1 MDREAVGMHEALLAI
16 EILLISAI
24 LSVDNALVI
33 GLATRHLPEPIRQKA
48 IFWGTMGAVLLRIA
62 LSAVA
67 VVLINTPY
75 LKLIGG
81 LFLLYIAFKMLG
93 DEQEMHDMRKGKGL
107 IAAIQVI
114 ILADFMVSLDNVLA
128 IVGIAD
134 GDWFLLSIGIL
145 VSIPCILWGSRLIG
159 RLLHRYPIVLFAGV
173 AVLSW
178 TGSSMIVE
186 EQFVAA
192 MLAPLQVPEGAFH
205 VVSVVATGAASF
217 VSKRMA

>member
-1 MDREAVGMHEALLAI
+1 MHETLLAI

-33 GLATRHLPEPIRQKA
+33 GLATRHLPDGIRQKA
-48 IFWGTMGAVLLRIA
+48 IFWGTMGAVGLRIA

-67 VVLINTPY
+67 VVLINAPF

-81 LFLLYIAFKMLG
+81 LFLLYLAYKMLG
-93 DEQEMHDMRKGKGL
+93 DEQEIKDLRRGKGL
-107 IAAIQVI
+107 ISAIQVI
-114 ILADFMVSLDNVLA
+114 VIADFMVSLDNVLA

-134 GDWFLLSIGIL
+134 GNWFLLMLGIL

-159 RLLHRYPIVLFAGV
+159 KLLHRYPIVLFAGV

-186 EQFVAA
+186 DRVVATY
-192 MLAPLQVPEGAFH
+192 LEPLQVPEGAIH
-205 VVSVVATGAASF
+205 LVSVMATAAAAM
-217 VSKRMA
+217 VSKRFAA